1 MDAEKALD
9 AIFDNNYRIR
19 LDHFIL
25 DDHGVFYPQALFNDL
40 VFEQTLASASQVVK
54 GSDASKLVYKLINI
68 KLECGNIRSNTLEK
82 EATAYTR
89 RQGVLIRSYHARSGD
104 ITKVG
109 VTVNGSPNKVYNNGI
124 EAKNLWQEISQYV
137 QPNKVSSKMDLPWFY
152 TDNKFR
158 LFIDLRSMAD
168 TTKQESGVLYC

>member
-9 AIFDNNYRIR
+9 AVFDNNYRIR

-68 KLECGNIRSNTLEK
+68 KLECGNIRSNTFEK

-104 ITKVG
+104 ICKIHG
-109 VTVNGSPNKVYNNGI
+109 
-124 EAKNLWQEISQYV
+124 
-137 QPNKVSSKMDLPWFY
+137 QPDQHQNDSSAAGTRGHSSALYRALRRRRPRLGKMH
-152 TDNKFR
+152 
-158 LFIDLRSMAD
+158 
-168 TTKQESGVLYC
+168 